1 MPPASDW
8 KHQAS
13 AEKLMQLNRSQFA
26 LEFLRRNPRYKDDYQ
41 STLSRIATGELD
53 QESGM
58 EQLARRW
65 GLTFPA
71 SAR

>member
-1 MPPASDW
+1 
-8 KHQAS
+8 
-13 AEKLMQLNRSQFA
+13 MQLNRSQFA